1 MNIFGAA
8 IFILLLFSSSSFSN
22 TLTNEVALSDSNKP
36 DINKLR
42 ATYSLFSEYYK
53 NKDYKSALPYGWEV
67 LQQDPKMFAKWI
79 YYKMDDALWYLHDST
94 DLSPEEQKAIGDTAI
109 YLYDIAIKNY
119 PDDAAFFEQHKAFVG
134 ETWLNWDVDKD
145 IAEYEKAV
153 KMSPNMSSYWYNR
166 LGQLYLKKA
175 GEDPAYKQKAV
186 DLYMMLSDKE
196 PDNPQWG
203 EILSNIVE
211 NQEELVK
218 ILKIQWEKEPQNA
231 EKAYKYADLAQRN
244 NMYEESIKPLEFLV
258 AQSPDG
264 VNYWTKLA
272 NAYQKTEQWNKAE
285 DAYKKLIQ
293 IEPKNKN
300 NYLNLGIVY
309 DTKGQPA
316 AARIQYLKASEVG
329 NNWGLPI
336 YYEGLLY
343 EKAARGCGSFDFP
356 AKLVYQLAVDTYRK
370 AASMDPTVTQARE
383 RANALSSSVPTQED
397 YFFHKYKSGDIIPI
411 TGDCYNWIGKS
422 IKVP

>member
-1 MNIFGAA
+1 MKIFGAA
-8 IFILLLFSSSSFSN
+8 IFIFLLFSSSSFSN

-36 DINKLR
+36 DVNKLR

-109 YLYDIAIKNY
+109 YLYDMALENY
-119 PDDAAFFEQHKAFVG
+119 SDDAPFFEQRKAFVG

-145 IAEYEKAV
+145 IAEYEKAA

-166 LGQLYLKKA
+166 LGQLYLKKKD
-175 GEDPAYKQKAV
+175 EDPAYKQKAV
-186 DLYMMLSDKE
+186 DLYMMLNNKE
-196 PDNPQWG
+196 PDNPQWD
-203 EILSNIVE
+203 EVLSHIVD
-211 NQEELVK
+211 NQGELVK
-218 ILKIQWEKEPQNA
+218 ILKTQWEKDPQNA

-244 NMYEESIKPLEFLV
+244 SMYEESIKPLEFLV
-258 AQSPDG
+258 SQSSDG

-272 NAYQKTEQWNKAE
+272 NAYQKTEQWDKAE
-285 DAYKKLIQ
+285 DAYKTLVK
-293 IEPKNKN
+293 IEPQNKN

-309 DTKGQPA
+309 DNKGQSA
-316 AARIQYLKASEVG
+316 AARTQYIKASEVG

-343 EKAARGCGSFDFP
+343 EKAARNCGEFNFE

-370 AASMDPTVTQARE
+370 AASVDPTVTQARE
-383 RANALSSSVPTQED
+383 RANAMSSSVPTQED
-397 YFFHKYKSGDIIPI
+397 YFFHKYKSGDVIPI
-411 TGDCYNWIGKS
+411 TGDCYTWIGKS

>member
-1 MNIFGAA
+1 MKIFGAA
-8 IFILLLFSSSSFSN
+8 IFIFLLFSSSSFSKS
-22 TLTNEVALSDSNKP
+22 LTNEVALSDSNTT

-53 NKDYKSALPYGWEV
+53 NKDFKSALPYGWEV
-67 LQQDPKMFAKWI
+67 IQQDPKMFAKWI

-109 YLYDIAIKNY
+109 YLYDKAIENY
-119 PDDAAFFEQHKAFVG
+119 PADAGFFEQHKAFVG

-153 KMSPNMSSYWYNR
+153 QMTPDMSTYWYNR
-166 LGQLYLKKA
+166 LGQLYIKKA
-175 GEDPAYKQKAV
+175 DEDPEYKQKAI
-186 DLYMMLSDKE
+186 DLYMKLSDRE
-196 PDNPQWG
+196 PDNEQWP
-203 EILSNIVE
+203 ETLKTIVSD
-211 NQEELVK
+211 QDELLA
-218 ILKIQWEKEPQNA
+218 ILKKQWEKDPQNA
-231 EKAYKYADLAQRN
+231 EKAYKYADMAQRLSK
-244 NMYEESIKPLEFLV
+244 YEESIKPLEFLV
-258 AQSPDG
+258 QQSPDG

-300 NYLNLGIVY
+300 HYLNLGIVY

-316 AARIQYLKASEVG
+316 AARTQYIKASEVG
-329 NNWGLPI
+329 NGWGLPI

-343 EKAARGCGSFDFP
+343 EKAARNCGEFNFE
-356 AKLVYQLAVDTYRK
+356 AKVVYQLAVDTYRK
-370 AASMDPTVTQARE
+370 AAAMDPSITQSRE
-383 RANALSSSVPTQED
+383 RANALSSSVPSQED
-397 YFFHKYKSGDIIPI
+397 YFFHKYKSGDTIPVS
-411 TGDCYNWIGKS
+411 GDCYTWIGKS